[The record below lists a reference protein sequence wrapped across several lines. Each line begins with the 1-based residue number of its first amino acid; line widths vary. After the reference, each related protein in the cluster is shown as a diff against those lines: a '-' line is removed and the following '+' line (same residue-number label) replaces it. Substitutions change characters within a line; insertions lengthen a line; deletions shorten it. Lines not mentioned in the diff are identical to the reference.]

1 MHDREAKR
9 VTRGFA
15 LLVTGS
21 ARHGELC
28 FPSFRLPKIEIE
40 LDLLLSE
47 ICIQNFPMLPVTF
60 GSFELLAQCS
70 GVLKS

>member
-1 MHDREAKR
+1 MHDREGKR
-9 VTRGFA
+9 VTQGFA

-21 ARHGELC
+21 VGHGELC
-28 FPSFRLPKIEIE
+28 FPSFRLPKIEIK
-40 LDLLLSE
+40 LDSLLSK